1 MEYATQKEA
10 LILAEYGRHVQDMVN
25 HAMTIE
31 DRQKRNEAAE
41 TINQIMTQLNPS
53 YKGAEELQQ
62 KLWDD
67 LYIISDFK
75 LDIDAPYPMPTPRS
89 EIKAEKV
96 EYPDQKF
103 KFKHY
108 GKIIEALIEAAL
120 KIENVEEQQEL
131 VQQIANL
138 MKRSYLNYNRDSV
151 NEEMII
157 DQLTS
162 MSNGKLKLDEDFR
175 FVHTNDIV
183 ITNNKKPTSRNQG
196 KGRSKR
202 KWKK

>member
-10 LILAEYGRHVQDMVN
+10 LVLAEYGRHVQDMVK
-25 HAMTIE
+25 HAMTIQ
-31 DRQKRNEAAE
+31 DRTKRNEASE
-41 TINQIMTQLNPS
+41 TIVQIMTQLNPS
-53 YKGAEELQQ
+53 YKGSDELQQ

-75 LDIDAPYPMPTPRS
+75 LDIDAPYPKPTPRS
-89 EIKAEKV
+89 EITAEKV
-96 EYPDQKF
+96 HYPDQNF

-120 KIENVEEQQEL
+120 KIENEEEQQEL
-131 VQQIANL
+131 IQQIANL

-151 NEEMII
+151 NEEMIV

-162 MSNGKLKLDEDFR
+162 MSAGKLKLDPEFK
-175 FVHTNDIV
+175 FIHTNNIV
-183 ITNNKKPTSRNQG
+183 STNRHQNTRSQS
-196 KGRSKR
+196 KGPSKR

>member
-10 LILAEYGRHVQDMVN
+10 LVLAEYGRHVQDMVK
-25 HAMTIE
+25 HVLTIE
-31 DRQKRNEAAE
+31 DREKRNEAAE
-41 TINQIMTQLNPS
+41 TIVQIMTQLNPS
-53 YKGAEELQQ
+53 FKGSDELQQ

-75 LDIDAPYPMPTPRS
+75 LDIDAPYPKPKPIN
-89 EIKAEKV
+89 EIKGEKI

-120 KIENVEEQQEL
+120 KIENEEEQQEL
-131 VQQIANL
+131 TQQIANL

-157 DQLTS
+157 DQLSS
-162 MSNGKLKLDEDFR
+162 MSSGKLKLDPEFK
-175 FVHTNDIV
+175 FIHTNEIV
-183 ITNNKKPTSRNQG
+183 SRNKHQNNRG
-196 KGRSKR
+196 QSKGRGKH